1 MALNIFAP
9 DPDAVLAQRR
19 RLLRETVLRG
29 TFKPRRDPDR
39 VYAAALTELD
49 TEGLAALD
57 DSSGKLRAH
66 VADILDR
73 TTEHDI
79 LVAARFILHT
89 LETAP
94 ERAVTLSSLA
104 TMKQVS
110 RIPKSTVTAAIRWL
124 LDGDLCELRKGTL
137 RDVSGNAGRRTDRP
151 ALPDPLP
158 LRRPLPAPK
167 PVTAV
172 PPKPVTQAP
181 RRPVSEPLEPPAPPF
196 VPYYDSFSE
205 GTMPPPPRPKPTP
218 KPKPAPKAEPMN
230 TPEPSPV
237 KTVNSTPA
245 PAPAPREFEVL
256 LDVQRR
262 VKRVEEFFSPTVV
275 DPTGVD
281 ILLEQ
286 AHPDTVNC
294 LRRVC
299 VLLQVYGAG
308 QRHQLTYGRISTK
321 HKVRLP
327 EAISLGLRTG
337 TIGLST
343 ADGKSLTL
351 RDHTV
356 VMTDAELERRAAEQ
370 RARDAQKVR
379 PSIREVLGV

>member
-1 MALNIFAP
+1 MLNIFAP

-29 TFKPRRDPDR
+29 TFKPRANQDR
-39 VYAAALTELD
+39 VYSAALTELD
-49 TEGLAALD
+49 TEGLAVLGD
-57 DSSGKLRAH
+57 SGKLRAQ
-66 VADILDR
+66 VADELDPA
-73 TTEHDI
+73 TEHDT
-79 LVAARFILHT
+79 LTAARWVLHT
-89 LETAP
+89 LESAP
-94 ERAVTLSSLA
+94 NRAMPTTELDGLA
-104 TMKQVS
+104 DTV
-110 RIPKSTVTAAIRWL
+110 RIPKRTRAAAVRWL
-124 LDGDLCELRKGTL
+124 RDGDLCKLNGGVL
-137 RDVSGNAGRRTDRP
+137 RDVSGDAGRLENRR

-158 LRRPLPAPK
+158 LRRPIPAPK
-167 PVTAV
+167 PVTTT
-172 PPKPVTQAP
+172 PPKPVT
-181 RRPVSEPLEPPAPPF
+181 RRSVSEPLEPPAAPF
-196 VPYYDSFSE
+196 VPYYDSFNE

-299 VLLQVYGAG
+299 VLLQVYGSH
-308 QRHQLTYGRISTK
+308 QRHALTYGRISTK

-327 EAISLGLRTG
+327 EAISLGLRVG
-337 TIGLST
+337 ALGLST